1 MALAREWIETNGRGS
16 YAMGTVAG
24 GHTRRYHGLLT
35 AARRPP
41 VDRRQWVNLQA
52 EGCKVLESFRLDPWP
67 TWVYA
72 WEGGRVEKSVFLR
85 YGEDT
90 AVVTYRWLSGA
101 ASALE
106 ARPLITDRDPHFLG
120 RSDGRFDGKTRA
132 IERGARVEGASGRVR
147 VVTLP

>member
-41 VDRRQWVNLQA
+41 VDRRQWVNRLADAVLQNGRRVELSCQQFPDVLQA

-72 WEGGRVEKSVFLR
+72 
-85 YGEDT
+85 
-90 AVVTYRWLSGA
+90 
-101 ASALE
+101 
-106 ARPLITDRDPHFLG
+106 
-120 RSDGRFDGKTRA
+120 
-132 IERGARVEGASGRVR
+132 
-147 VVTLP
+147 